1 MTTTAIGEELLS
13 ELLYNPGIH
22 RQEVMDHMCTAAG
35 IVEDDITHS
44 IARIQDKIGFS
55 AKALMHL
62 LIYFLPCAVRIGRNV
77 P

>member
-44 IARIQDKIGFS
+44 IARI
-55 AKALMHL
+55 
-62 LIYFLPCAVRIGRNV
+62 
-77 P
+77 